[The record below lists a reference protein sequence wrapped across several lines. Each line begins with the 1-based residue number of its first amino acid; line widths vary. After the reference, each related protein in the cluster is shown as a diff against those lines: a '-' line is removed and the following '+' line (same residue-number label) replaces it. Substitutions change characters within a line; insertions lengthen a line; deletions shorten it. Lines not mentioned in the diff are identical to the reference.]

1 MCCSHSSTVGHQ
13 EGTSSARAQPG
24 SSERGTRGI
33 CRGRAGLGF
42 LSCLP
47 SPMWGLPLSFG
58 FLHHWINVCSTWRPK
73 SSAEAKMW
81 AWGIPGGT
89 GLAVAAGTLQAALC
103 SHKKRSSKKS
113 SENNTLNYK
122 LREITEDR
130 AELQLCLHLLPG
142 FAHSIT
148 TTGEAIFV
156 PKSPLAEAKALQHS
170 PKTPRAA

>member
-1 MCCSHSSTVGHQ
+1 MITGQQKRPRSNCW
-13 EGTSSARAQPG
+13 AQGPIPAPG
-24 SSERGTRGI
+24 SDKAGIQGCAAATAAPWAIRKGPALPGHSQGQSERGTRGI

-89 GLAVAAGTLQAALC
+89 GLAVAAVTAPCRLLC
-103 SHKKRSSKKS
+103 AHIKKDHLKKAQ
-113 SENNTLNYK
+113 
-122 LREITEDR
+122 R
-130 AELQLCLHLLPG
+130 
-142 FAHSIT
+142 T
-148 TTGEAIFV
+148 T
-156 PKSPLAEAKALQHS
+156 H
-170 PKTPRAA
+170 